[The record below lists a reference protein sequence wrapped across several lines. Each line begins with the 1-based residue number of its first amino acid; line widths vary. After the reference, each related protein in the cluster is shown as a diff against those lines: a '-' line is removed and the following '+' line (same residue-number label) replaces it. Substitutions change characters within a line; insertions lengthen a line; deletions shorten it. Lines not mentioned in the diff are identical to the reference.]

1 MHQLILVD
9 DDESVQFA
17 YKRYFSKGDFQLA
30 CATTLKAAKT
40 VIAAERFDAM
50 VLDLELPD
58 GDSLEWIPELR
69 TSYPGM
75 PIIIVTGTGDISSAV
90 KAMKYGAENF
100 LTKPVSMVD
109 LKVLLER
116 CIELGAIRKRDRIQ
130 QRQMNQASPYF
141 GKNPATEKMLELAS
155 IAAQSDSVVLL
166 QGETG
171 TGKGVLTRWIH
182 YNSRRKAQPFVEVN
196 CSILKGELLRSELFG
211 HARGAFTSAVK
222 DREGLL
228 ELADGGTLFLD
239 EIGDMDGAAQA
250 QMLKAIEEKSFR
262 RIGESAVRKSDF
274 RLICATNHD
283 LKDQTAD
290 FRRDL
295 YYRINVFPIMLLP
308 LRKRK
313 EEIPGLSEYFLNS
326 SSYGHFPLDPD
337 VLRLLAEYPWPGN
350 TRELRNVLER
360 ALLLAQ
366 NEPLKPLHFPDL
378 SPELKKDNVQ
388 NLDELEDNHILE
400 TLEKFGGNKS
410 KTCEALGLSISSLYR
425 RLAKIAAPHPD
436 IS

>member
-1 MHQLILVD
+1 MNMHQLFLID
-9 DDESVQFA
+9 DDESVQFG
-17 YKRYFSKGDFQLA
+17 YKRYFSKSEFQLT

-40 VIAAERFDAM
+40 VIATQRFDAM

-58 GDSLEWIPELR
+58 GGSLEWIPELR
-69 TSYPGM
+69 TSFPGM

-90 KAMKYGAENF
+90 KAIKYGAENF

-116 CIELGAIRKRDRIQ
+116 CIELGAIRKRDKIQ

-141 GKNPATEKMLELAS
+141 GKTPSTEKMLELAS
-155 IAAQSDSVVLL
+155 IAAKSDSVVLL

-239 EIGDMDGAAQA
+239 
-250 QMLKAIEEKSFR
+250 
-262 RIGESAVRKSDF
+262 
-274 RLICATNHD
+274 
-283 LKDQTAD
+283 
-290 FRRDL
+290 
-295 YYRINVFPIMLLP
+295 
-308 LRKRK
+308 
-313 EEIPGLSEYFLNS
+313 
-326 SSYGHFPLDPD
+326 
-337 VLRLLAEYPWPGN
+337 
-350 TRELRNVLER
+350 
-360 ALLLAQ
+360 
-366 NEPLKPLHFPDL
+366 
-378 SPELKKDNVQ
+378 
-388 NLDELEDNHILE
+388 
-400 TLEKFGGNKS
+400 
-410 KTCEALGLSISSLYR
+410 
-425 RLAKIAAPHPD
+425 
-436 IS
+436 